1 MNQLPDA
8 SDLDAYPS
16 PHLAVDIVLFT
27 IEDNALTVLTME
39 RDAEPFADCQVLP
52 GGFVHPG
59 ETLDDTARRVLAE
72 KAALD
77 DLRVEQLYT
86 FSAPDRD
93 PRGWV
98 VSTAYFALVPYDR
111 LHAAACH
118 IDELRLPQVQADQA
132 EGAMQLTDFGDPVRI
147 GFDHAEIIYTAL
159 MRLRGKLDWSSLP
172 FALLP
177 EKFTL
182 LQLQQVHETILGR
195 SLNKPHFRKKWLGKI
210 LPDGSHLEATGKFTS
225 GKRHRPAEL
234 YQLKAGR

>member
-1 MNQLPDA
+1 MNQLPVA

-27 IEDNALTVLTME
+27 IEDSVLQVLTME
-39 RDAEPFADCQVLP
+39 RSAEPFADCQVLP

-77 DLRVEQLYT
+77 DLRIEQLYT
-86 FSAPDRD
+86 FSAPGRD

-98 VSTAYFALVPYDR
+98 VSAAYFALVPCAPLY
-111 LHAAACH
+111 AAAGD
-118 IDELRLPQVQADQA
+118 IDELRLPQVLADQA
-132 EGAMQLTDFGDPVRI
+132 GEVVRLSDAGDPVRI

-159 MRLRGKLDWSSLP
+159 VRLRGKLDWSSLP

-182 LQLQQVHETILGR
+182 LELQQVHETILGR

-210 LPDGSHLEATGKFTS
+210 LPDGSHLEATGELTS
-225 GKRHRPAEL
+225 GRRHRPAEL
-234 YQLKAGR
+234 YQLKAGQ